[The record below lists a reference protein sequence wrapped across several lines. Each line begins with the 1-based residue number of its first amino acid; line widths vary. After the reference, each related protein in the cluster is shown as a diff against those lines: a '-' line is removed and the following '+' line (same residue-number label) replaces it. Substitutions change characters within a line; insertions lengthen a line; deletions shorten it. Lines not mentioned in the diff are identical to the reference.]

1 MRLKLRVT
9 TDDYIY
15 EEYEPNIYFYK
26 VTDEYSMRES
36 LFDRVKNILYI
47 GDEK

>member
-9 TDDYIY
+9 TNKYIY

-26 VTDEYSMRES
+26 LPYEYVMQEKLS
-36 LFDRVKNILYI
+36 DRVNNILYL
-47 GDEK
+47 DEE

>member
-1 MRLKLRVT
+1 MRLKVRVI
-9 TDDYIY
+9 TDEYIY

-26 VTDEYSMRES
+26 PVYEYVMKED
-36 LFDRVKNILYI
+36 LVDRIKNILYM